1 MNNELHRSEQDAF
14 ERGYREALLD
24 VYLFLTGDENA
35 LDLELERFNLIAAM
49 ADQVTACSS
58 GKLAAIN

>member
-1 MNNELHRSEQDAF
+1 MNNELHRAQRNAWES
-14 ERGYREALLD
+14 GYREALLD

-35 LDLELERFNLIAAM
+35 LEIELERFNLIAAM
-49 ADQVTACSS
+49 ADQVTACST